1 MNLDIPAPPDAA
13 GAGASGATGAGEAAG
28 AGGGA
33 QGGGGQGGGG
43 QGGGAQRG
51 RPRSQE
57 ADRAILTAAAE
68 LLADRGLAAM
78 SIEEVAARAGVG
90 KTTIYRRWPSKGLL
104 ALDAFV
110 ASFLAAQ
117 PLPDTGTLRGD
128 LIAALHAWVRAVTQ
142 TPMGRVLTGLIAE
155 AQHDP
160 ELRGAWRDRV
170 IEPLRAQHRI
180 MLERAIDRGEI
191 PASVDQDVVLDLF
204 FGAAEHRLLLGH
216 LPMTAAFIAEVVD
229 VILSGISRTAGLQ
242 RAPKE
247 GGEPARRG
255 RRGGSVDGGSEE
267 GHAIGSAEG
276 FGDLGLGLDE
286 EFTGE
291 FGV

>member
-1 MNLDIPAPPDAA
+1 MSSDIPGGAA
-13 GAGASGATGAGEAAG
+13 GAVPAGDAVP

-33 QGGGGQGGGG
+33 PAGDAVSA
-43 QGGGAQRG
+43 GGGAPRG

-57 ADRAILTAAAE
+57 ADHAILTATVD
-68 LLADRGLAAM
+68 LLAERGLAAM

-110 ASFLAAQ
+110 DSFREEQ

-128 LIAALHAWVRAVTQ
+128 LLSALHAWVRAVTQ
-142 TPMGRVLTGLIAE
+142 TAMGPMLTGLIAE

-170 IEPLRAQHRI
+170 LEPLRQQHRV
-180 MLERAIDRGEI
+180 MLDRAIARDEI
-191 PASVDQDVVLDLF
+191 AASVDRDVVLDLF

-216 LPMTAAFIAEVVD
+216 LPMTDEFIAQVVD
-229 VILSGISRTAGLQ
+229 VILAGLPHPDRPPQ
-242 RAPKE
+242 P
-247 GGEPARRG
+247 
-255 RRGGSVDGGSEE
+255 GS
-267 GHAIGSAEG
+267 
-276 FGDLGLGLDE
+276 
-286 EFTGE
+286 
-291 FGV
+291 